1 MGIWS
6 IRQIEERMMAK
17 QDDEYVVYLVDYEYS
32 PKHDVSIR
40 MKILLVALAPAFLS
54 CLVLAWALCGGR

>member
-1 MGIWS
+1 
-6 IRQIEERMMAK
+6 MAK